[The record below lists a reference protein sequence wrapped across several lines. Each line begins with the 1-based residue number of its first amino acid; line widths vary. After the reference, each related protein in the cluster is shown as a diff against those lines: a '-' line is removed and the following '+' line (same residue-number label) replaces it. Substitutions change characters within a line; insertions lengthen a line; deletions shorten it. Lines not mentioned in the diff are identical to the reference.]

1 MKKFKLVALAAGAV
15 VSMVNA
21 ASAEGPYY
29 GPAPSRVTH
38 VVRPLL
44 DQQEALSHRL
54 TAVERPTLPKIGKNT
69 HSLRFFR
76 GAPSDTPSLDACV

>member
-29 GPAPSRVTH
+29 GPAPYYS
-38 VVRPLL
+38 
-44 DQQEALSHRL
+44 
-54 TAVERPTLPKIGKNT
+54 LPC
-69 HSLRFFR
+69 H
-76 GAPSDTPSLDACV
+76 ACSPATS